1 MLDWDGDG
9 KETWKDDYVYHEVF
23 ETKTTGSTPFFSGKA
38 SAGSGKT
45 VVILLMVWFVWE
57 MLNLTAD
64 MMY

>member
-38 SAGSGKT
+38 SA
-45 VVILLMVWFVWE
+45 
-57 MLNLTAD
+57 
-64 MMY
+64 